1 MTGGQ
6 HMVRFITLAAIV
18 AVVFGGAAAA
28 QDRSRAP
35 AGDGAQTSTPP
46 LNDTQGATG
55 NGNGNGGM
63 DSSYPAFGDE
73 NANPENAIKRG
84 DIDEN
89 SVQSLLQSKGYADVR
104 DLKRQGDT
112 FTATAYKNNQ
122 VVRVNVDA
130 RSGKITDMKLQ

>member
-1 MTGGQ
+1 MI
-6 HMVRFITLAAIV
+6 RIITLAAIAAAIV
-18 AVVFGGAAAA
+18 GGTAAA
-28 QDRSRAP
+28 QDRSTP
-35 AGDGAQTSTPP
+35 GAGGAQTSTPP
-46 LNDTQGATG
+46 SSDTQGSSGDGKMGT
-55 NGNGNGGM
+55 
-63 DSSYPAFGDE
+63 SYPAFGDE
-73 NANPENAIKRG
+73 NANPENAVKRG

-130 RSGKITDMKLQ
+130 RSGQITDTKLK